1 MGGFPWH
8 CSVILDTKEVLRGK
22 RGCSLRFLHTLLY
35 GKRQN
40 KKNKYKN
47 VEIPWPKTTWGRI
60 VGGPLWDGEKNK
72 KRGIYRV
79 NPAFSATY
87 HYHAA
92 CTVCIVCI

>member
-40 KKNKYKN
+40 KKTNTKMWKFRG
-47 VEIPWPKTTWGRI
+47 K
-60 VGGPLWDGEKNK
+60 K
-72 KRGIYRV
+72 KRGGEL
-79 NPAFSATY
+79 
-87 HYHAA
+87 
-92 CTVCIVCI
+92 